1 MEIPATYIV
10 DPEADA
16 KKAERAALFR
26 ERLAKAK
33 ADREAAGIAP
43 PPRQPFNPIE
53 KARNNPNSL
62 SLAIKAKCWDCQA
75 GDDDPHPRWRI
86 GNCTAPD
93 CPLYPHRP
101 YRDQMGKPTP
111 ASLMTGAEE

>member
-1 MEIPATYIV
+1 METPATYIV
-10 DPEADA
+10 GSEAAA

-33 ADREAAGIAP
+33 ADREAAGIVLP
-43 PPRQPFNPIE
+43 PPERFDPIE
-53 KARNNPNSL
+53 KASRNPNSL

-101 YRDQMGKPTP
+101 YRDQQGKTTP